1 MERGKCELDYEI
13 WLRLSFFF
21 SCSLLIRFIW
31 LCVISLF
38 ELDANI

>member
-1 MERGKCELDYEI
+1 MAEAFFL
-13 WLRLSFFF
+13 LFFFF
-21 SCSLLIRFIW
+21 SYSLLICFIW